1 MPQTRRFSTIPTK
14 VLLPIDFSSSSE
26 AALEIASDLA
36 LHFHAELYL
45 LHVMP
50 MFPTTSIPDLLPET
64 EFLQEARGYADRNF
78 AKCHAALESRGVKS
92 TPIVEGG
99 NDIAGNIIEV
109 VEREHIDLVVIST
122 HGIPAGIL
130 SSLAGLLKSSS
141 SCNVRC
147 CFCVRPNLTPM

>member
-14 VLLPIDFSSSSE
+14 LLLPIDFSSSSE

-64 EFLQEARGYADRNF
+64 EFLQEARGYQTGIFKVPRG
-78 AKCHAALESRGVKS
+78 SR
-92 TPIVEGG
+92 
-99 NDIAGNIIEV
+99 
-109 VEREHIDLVVIST
+109 
-122 HGIPAGIL
+122 IPWSQIN
-130 SSLAGLLKSSS
+130 SYRRRWK
-141 SCNVRC
+141 
-147 CFCVRPNLTPM
+147 